1 MVYLV
6 CFILSIVMF
15 LWVIVRSD
23 SFRINQIMLIVVTM
37 VGNGGYHALATS
49 TCLEKAILANNLIY
63 LKQEKDK

>member
-37 VGNGGYHALATS
+37 VGNGGYYALAAS
-49 TCLEKAILANNLIY
+49 TCLEKEFLQTI
-63 LKQEKDK
+63 